1 MEKLDRVIE
10 AVQNATAE
18 LERLAKLKSIEPAK
32 GQATAALHAQKTV
45 KGFVNAARDVLRAGG
60 RQSVKM
66 KFDTYQ
72 TLSRHITPAFKHSA
86 TGGVAPVREIFSYSQ
101 PALTPKMNGRRFYE
115 VLPGTRR
122 NDLSAV
128 QVFRPSNPVGSA
140 AIVAEGAPK
149 PQRQWQL
156 DSAVYSPRKLAVTDL
171 VTEEWIKLLP
181 NDELLEF
188 LILAHTEHVLDVFN
202 NQIINTIINFGTPFP
217 GNQFANMLNPNG
229 TVGIQ
234 SGVRW
239 HDFLAAIA
247 MFYKYTFEDNVIDVE
262 YPNTWIVPFEPF
274 SFVLFGIL
282 QDREPDARYLY
293 KEHNI
298 EQWYRNFTTENI
310 FPHRNG
316 DRFIAAFD
324 RNVVRL
330 DIHDDIIVSFERVVD
345 ESTETNQYRITVEL
359 FYWIYS
365 LHIPPKVV
373 RADWNEIQNLS

>member
-18 LERLAKLKSIEPAK
+18 LERLAKLKSIEPSGSQTA
-32 GQATAALHAQKTV
+32 AALHAQKTV
-45 KGFVNAARDVLRAGG
+45 KSFVNAARDVLRAGG

-72 TLSRHITPAFKHSA
+72 MLSKHMTPAFKHSA

-101 PALTPKMNGRRFYE
+101 PALTPKMAGRRFYE
-115 VLPGTRR
+115 VLPGARR
-122 NDLSAV
+122 NDLSTIHV
-128 QVFRPSNPVGSA
+128 YRPSNPTGAA

-149 PQRQWQL
+149 PLRQWQL
-156 DSAVYSPRKLAVTDL
+156 DFSATSPRKLAVSDI

-202 NQIINTIINFGTPFP
+202 NIIINTLASFGTTFV
-217 GNQFANMLNPNG
+217 GAQFADMLNPNG
-229 TVGIQ
+229 AIGIQ

-247 MFYKYTFEDNVIDVE
+247 MFYKYTFEDNVANIE

-274 SFVLFGIL
+274 SFVLYGIL

-293 KEHNI
+293 KNHNI
-298 EQWYRNFTTENI
+298 EQWYRDFTTENI
-310 FPHRNG
+310 FPHRDG
-316 DRFIAAFD
+316 SRLIIALD
-324 RNVVRL
+324 RNTVRL
-330 DIHDDIIVSFERVVD
+330 DIHDDIIVNFERIVD
-345 ESTETNQYRITVEL
+345 ADNERNLYRITVEL
-359 FYWIYS
+359 FYWFYP
-365 LHIPPKVV
+365 LHVPAKVV
-373 RADWNEIQNLS
+373 IADWNEIRNLS